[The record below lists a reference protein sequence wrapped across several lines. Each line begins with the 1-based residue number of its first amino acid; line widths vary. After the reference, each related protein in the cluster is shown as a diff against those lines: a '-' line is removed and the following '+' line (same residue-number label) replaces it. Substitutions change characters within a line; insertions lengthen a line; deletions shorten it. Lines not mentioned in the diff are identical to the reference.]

1 MTPAP
6 PAARRRAIVLVGI
19 VGALIA
25 LMSVADMFLPKA
37 WDGVVPDPYAER
49 GIQVRAVVRGGP
61 AEAAGIRPGDTIL
74 GIGRRMLNTP
84 TEAASELGRQAA
96 GDTVPYLVRRGEQVL
111 ELQVALSPYRL
122 GSASYVYYALL
133 GGLFFGL
140 GLFVYSRRSGDAAAE
155 VFFLLCVLFMLFFVC
170 RLRPSSYYWIDWFVQ
185 VAGTLAL
192 FLLGAV
198 FLHFFLLF
206 PHRKE
211 FRFADARGGEEPPAA
226 PLVLLQRFL
235 NGSPALF
242 VVLYTLPPAFYALQ
256 MAVLRR
262 SGDRSAL
269 VYGAPRANWILLA
282 DYLVLGLLALAH
294 SWWTARD
301 RTTRRPILVLLL
313 GTLGGIVPFVL
324 FAVYFPSLFRDERY
338 LAWGVVPM
346 ALVPLTF
353 AYAIVRFRLFDVQV
367 IVGKSIVYAI
377 LTAIVTGLYALAVVA
392 GNALVSSRTLFSS
405 PLFAFAFGLAVV
417 LLFDPLRRKMQD
429 VVDRLFFRDRADF
442 QSAFRD
448 ISRQVVAQLDRGK
461 MQQLLTE
468 RTAELL
474 RLSRLDLLTP
484 RPEDGALADPRRGD
498 ESLPVGAALGRL
510 LVERNAPV
518 SLRDLDTWALDPP
531 SRSFVKSQLARGVR
545 VLVPVA
551 TRGRLLGVL
560 AAGEKKSEEEF
571 HREDLDNLVTIA
583 NQGALGLEVAA
594 LHEQLTRRAEVER
607 DLEIARDIQVSL
619 FPRELPRI
627 AGIELYG
634 VSIPAKVVGGDFYD
648 FLPVDGGFDGRVA
661 LVVGDVSGKSIPA
674 SLLMVAAKE
683 IVYARAMQDPEPSIV
698 FRESNRR
705 IYEIK
710 RRMFVSLGYFLYDPV
725 QLTLHYSIGG
735 QPLPLVVRGGE
746 AVELSPPTS
755 RLPLG
760 ALRETTYDAKTFWL
774 RRGDLLL
781 FYTDGLNEAM
791 SVENAYFGDERLKAS
806 LVRHSAAPLPEMAE
820 EILEDIRQ
828 FTFGAEQSD
837 DATFVLMRV
846 TGAKPDPARAV

>member
-6 PAARRRAIVLVGI
+6 PAARRRAIVVVGI
-19 VGALIA
+19 LGALIA
-25 LMSVADMFLPKA
+25 AMSVADMFLPKA
-37 WDGVVPDPYAER
+37 WDGVVPDTYAES
-49 GIQVRAVVRGGP
+49 GLQVRAVVRGGP
-61 AEAAGIRPGDTIL
+61 AEGAGIRPGDTIL

-84 TEAASELGRQAA
+84 AEAASELGRLAA
-96 GDTVPYLVRRGEQVL
+96 GETVPYLVKRGEQVL
-111 ELQVALSPYRL
+111 EREVLLSPYRL

-140 GLFVYSRRSGDAAAE
+140 GLFVYSRRARDEAAE

-206 PHRKE
+206 PRRKV
-211 FRFADARGGEEPPAA
+211 FRFAEARPGEDPPAA
-226 PLVLLQRFL
+226 PLVYLQRFL

-242 VVLYTLPPAFYALQ
+242 VLLYTLPPAFYALQ

-262 SGDRSAL
+262 TGDRSVL

-294 SWWTARD
+294 SWWTAREK
-301 RTTRRPILVLLL
+301 TTRRPILVLLL

-392 GNALVSSRTLFSS
+392 GNALVSSRTLS

-417 LLFDPLRRKMQD
+417 LLVDPLRRRMQA

-498 ESLPVGAALGRL
+498 VSLPVGAALGRL
-510 LVERNAPV
+510 LVERDAPV
-518 SLRDLDTWALDPP
+518 PLRDLDPWALDAP
-531 SRSFVKSQLARGVR
+531 SRSFLKAQLERGAR

-571 HREDLDNLVTIA
+571 HKEDLDNLVTIA

-634 VSIPAKVVGGDFYD
+634 VSLPAKVVGGDFYD

-683 IVYARAMQDPEPSIV
+683 IVYARAMQDPEPSTV

-746 AVELSPPTS
+746 AVELPAPVS

-791 SVENAYFGDERLKAS
+791 SVESAYFGDERLKAS

-837 DATFVLMRV
+837 DATFVLLRV
-846 TGAKPDPARAV
+846 TGAKPAPPGSV

>member
-1 MTPAP
+1 MTHAP
-6 PAARRRAIVLVGI
+6 PAARRRAIVLFGAL
-19 VGALIA
+19 GALIA

-37 WDGVVPDPYAER
+37 WDGVVPDPYAE
-49 GIQVRAVVRGGP
+49 GAIHVRAVVPGGP
-61 AEAAGIRPGDTIL
+61 AAAAGIRSGDTLL
-74 GIGRRMLNTP
+74 GIGRRMLNSP
-84 TEAASELGRQAA
+84 AEAASELGRHAA
-96 GDTVPYLVRRGEQVL
+96 KETVPYLVKRGEQVL
-111 ELQVALSPYRL
+111 ELQLVLSPYRL
-122 GSASYVYYALL
+122 GSAAYVYYALL
-133 GGLFFGL
+133 GALFFGL
-140 GLFVYSRRSGDAAAE
+140 GLFVYSGARGMPRRRSSSSSASSSCSSSSAGSA
-155 VFFLLCVLFMLFFVC
+155 
-170 RLRPSSYYWIDWFVQ
+170 LRATTGSTISSRWPALSPSFSS
-185 VAGTLAL
+185 
-192 FLLGAV
+192 
-198 FLHFFLLF
+198 
-206 PHRKE
+206 
-211 FRFADARGGEEPPAA
+211 ARSSSTSSSSSRTGRSSASPTRVPGEEAPAA
-226 PLVLLQRFL
+226 PLVLIQRFL

-242 VVLYTLPPAFYALQ
+242 VLLYTLPPAFYALQ
-256 MAVLRR
+256 MAALRR
-262 SGDRSAL
+262 TGDRSGL

-294 SWWTARD
+294 SWWTAREK
-301 RTTRRPILVLLL
+301 TTRRPILVLLL

-353 AYAIVRFRLFDVQV
+353 AFAIVRFRLFDVQL

-392 GNALVSSRTLFSS
+392 GNAIVSSRTLFSS

-417 LLFDPLRRKMQD
+417 LLFDPLRRRMQAI
-429 VVDRLFFRDRADF
+429 VDRVFFRDRADF
-442 QSAFRD
+442 QAAFLD
-448 ISRQVVAQLDRGK
+448 MSRQVVAQLDRGK

-468 RTAELL
+468 RTADLL
-474 RLSRLDLLTP
+474 RLTRLDLLTP
-484 RPEDGALADPRRGD
+484 RPEDGALSDPRRG
-498 ESLPVGAALGRL
+498 EEALPVGAALGRML
-510 LVERNAPV
+510 ADRDAPIV
-518 SLRDLDTWALDPP
+518 LRDLDPASLDPA
-531 SRSFVKSQLARGVR
+531 SRSFLKTQLGRGVR
-545 VLVPVA
+545 LLVPVA

-560 AAGEKKSEEEF
+560 AAGAKKSEEEF
-571 HREDLDNLVTIA
+571 HREDLDHLATIA

-607 DLEIARDIQVSL
+607 DLEIARDIQMSL
-619 FPRELPRI
+619 FPRELPKI

-683 IVYARAMQDPEPSIV
+683 IVYARAMQDPEPSTV

-725 QLTLHYSIGG
+725 ELTLHYSVGG
-735 QPLPLVVRGGE
+735 QPSPLVVRGGE
-746 AVELSPPTS
+746 VTEIPHPVS

-760 ALRETTYDAKTFWL
+760 ALKDTTYDAMTFWL

-791 SVENAYFGDERLKAS
+791 SVESAFFGDERLKAS

-846 TGAKPDPARAV
+846 TGAKPAATGVV